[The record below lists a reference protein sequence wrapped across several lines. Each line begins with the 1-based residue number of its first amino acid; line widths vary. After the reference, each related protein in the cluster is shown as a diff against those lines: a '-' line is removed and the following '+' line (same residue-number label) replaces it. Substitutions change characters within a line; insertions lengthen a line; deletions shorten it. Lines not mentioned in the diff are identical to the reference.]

1 MLSFK
6 ALSNYIKSQI
16 QDAVQPFGYVFHL
29 VAGTGKYKPPKHN
42 VAENTVTEY
51 INGRLAVISGET
63 STTQTGIEF
72 STKNTLFQI
81 IIPLG
86 YDEDD
91 GGITQLDTRTGATT
105 TTQQFQG
112 NETKLNAIRD
122 SINAVFAQNTSKQI
136 TEGNKTYTIS
146 IVYQPLQDGERAV
159 VQKLGKSYVFNS
171 YINFV
176 IVESGIASRD
186 AVFYLNGYALP
197 YDVCTIAESNTA
209 DAYVLADGKAIAQTI
224 GTQGTLGFTFQL
236 PALVNNCVKM
246 IISQALNGDVNVG
259 YLLRCNISRDGMG
272 ENGENAYLVTITST
286 EISSQMNLNVGI
298 TLAFA
303 PLLPRYDL
311 ITPSNGL
318 YVYDLTSRNSA
329 LQKTIT
335 GSFSLYDFKNR
346 TAHYNNGDDSTSKTV
361 TLPYGANAYVFSTSE
376 ISGLT
381 SLVGGA

>member
-6 ALSNYIKSQI
+6 ALSNYIKNQI
-16 QDAVQPFGYVFHL
+16 QEVVQLYGYEFHL
-29 VAGTGKYKPPKHN
+29 VAGTGKYKPPKRN
-42 VAENTVTEY
+42 GASNSVTEY

-91 GGITQLDTRTGATT
+91 GGITELNTQTGATT
-105 TTQQFQG
+105 TYQQFQG
-112 NETKLNAIRD
+112 NETKLNNIRD
-122 SINAVFAQNTSKQI
+122 SINAVFARNTSTQI

-146 IVYQPLQDGERAV
+146 IIYQPLQDGERAI

-209 DAYVLADGKAIAQTI
+209 DAYVLADGKAVAQTI

-259 YLLRCNISRDGMG
+259 YLLRCNMG
-272 ENGENAYLVTITST
+272 NNGDNGENAYLVTITST

-298 TLAFA
+298 TIAFA

-318 YVYDLTSRNSA
+318 YVYDLTSQNTA
-329 LQKTIT
+329 LSQTIT
-335 GSFSLYDFKNR
+335 GGFSLYDFKNR
-346 TAHYNNGDDSTSKTV
+346 TAHYNNANTSKTV
-361 TLPYGANAYVFSTSE
+361 KLPYGANAYVFSTSKL
-376 ISGLT
+376 SGLT
-381 SLVGGA
+381 SLAGGA

>member
-16 QDAVQPFGYVFHL
+16 QEVVQHYGYEFHL
-29 VAGTGKYKPPKHN
+29 VAGTGKYKPPKRN
-42 VAENTVTEY
+42 VASNSVTEY

-63 STTQTGIEF
+63 STTQTNIEF

-91 GGITQLDTRTGATT
+91 GGITVLDTVTGATT
-105 TTQQFQG
+105 TEQQFQG

-122 SINAVFAQNTSKQI
+122 SINAVFARNTTTQL
-136 TEGNKTYTIS
+136 TEGNKTYTVS
-146 IVYQPLQDGERAV
+146 IIYQPLQDGERAV

-259 YLLRCNISRDGMG
+259 YLLRCNIARSGMDG
-272 ENGENAYLVTITST
+272 NGENAYLVTITST

-298 TLAFA
+298 TIAFA

-318 YVYDLTSRNSA
+318 YVYDLTSQNTA
-329 LQKTIT
+329 LSKTIT
-335 GSFSLYDFKNR
+335 GGFSLYDFKNR
-346 TAHYNNGDDSTSKTV
+346 TAHFSNAVNTSKTV
-361 TLPYGANAYVFSTSE
+361 VLPYGANAYVFSTSAL
-376 ISGLT
+376 SDLT
-381 SLVGGA
+381 PLVGGA

>member
-6 ALSNYIKSQI
+6 ALSNYIKGQI
-16 QDAVQPFGYVFHL
+16 QEAVQRYGYEFHL
-29 VAGTGKYKPPKHN
+29 VAGTGKYKPPKRN
-42 VAENTVTEY
+42 GASNSVTEY

-81 IIPLG
+81 IMPLD

-91 GGITQLDTRTGATT
+91 GGITELNTQTGATA

-112 NETKLNAIRD
+112 NETKLNNIRD
-122 SINAVFAQNTSKQI
+122 SINAVFARNTSTQI

-146 IVYQPLQDGERAV
+146 IIYQPLQDGERAI

-209 DAYVLADGKAIAQTI
+209 DAYVLADGKAVAQTI

-246 IISQALNGDVNVG
+246 IISQALNGEVNVG
-259 YLLRCNISRDGMG
+259 YLLRCNMGNNG

-298 TLAFA
+298 TIAFA

-318 YVYDLTSRNSA
+318 YVYDLTSQNTA
-329 LQKTIT
+329 LSKTIT
-335 GSFSLYDFKNR
+335 GGFSLYDFKNR
-346 TAHYNNGDDSTSKTV
+346 TAHYNNAKTSKTV
-361 TLPYGANAYVFSTSE
+361 TLPYGANAYVFSTSKL
-376 ISGLT
+376 SGLT
-381 SLVGGA
+381 PLVGGA

>member
-1 MLSFK
+1 MLSFR

-16 QDAVQPFGYVFHL
+16 QEVVQLYGYEFHL
-29 VAGTGKYKPPKHN
+29 VAGTGKYKPPKRN
-42 VAENTVTEY
+42 VASNSVTEY

-81 IIPLG
+81 IMPLG

-91 GGITQLDTRTGATT
+91 GGITVLDTATGNTSEI
-105 TTQQFQG
+105 QQFEG
-112 NETKLNAIRD
+112 NETKLNIIRD
-122 SINAVFAQNTSKQI
+122 SINAVFARNTTTQL
-136 TEGNKTYTIS
+136 TEGNKTYTVS
-146 IVYQPLQDGERAV
+146 IIYQPLQDGERAV

-209 DAYVLADGKAIAQTI
+209 DAYVLADGKAVAQTI

-246 IISQALNGDVNVG
+246 IISQALNGEVNVG
-259 YLLRCNISRDGMG
+259 YLLRCDIGG
-272 ENGENAYLVTITST
+272 NGENAYLVTITST

-298 TLAFA
+298 TIAFA

-311 ITPSNGL
+311 MTPSNGL
-318 YVYDLTSRNSA
+318 YVYDLTSNSIS
-329 LQKTIT
+329 QKTIT
-335 GSFSLYDFKNR
+335 GGFSLYDFKNR
-346 TAHYNNGDDSTSKTV
+346 TAHFSNAVNASKTV
-361 TLPYGANAYVFSTSE
+361 TLPYGANAYVFSTSAL
-376 ISGLT
+376 SGLT
-381 SLVGGA
+381 PLVGGA

>member
-6 ALSNYIKSQI
+6 ALSNYIKNQI
-16 QDAVQPFGYVFHL
+16 QEVVQRYGYEFHL
-29 VAGTGKYKPPKHN
+29 VAGTGKYKPPKRN
-42 VAENTVTEY
+42 VASNSVTEY

-81 IIPLG
+81 IMPLD

-91 GGITQLDTRTGATT
+91 GGITELNTQTGATT
-105 TTQQFQG
+105 TIQAFQG
-112 NETKLNAIRD
+112 NETKLNIIRD
-122 SINAVFAQNTSKQI
+122 SINAVFARNTSTQI

-146 IVYQPLQDGERAV
+146 IIYQPLQDGERAI

-246 IISQALNGDVNVG
+246 IISQALNGEVNVG
-259 YLLRCNISRDGMG
+259 YLLRCNIARSGMDG
-272 ENGENAYLVTITST
+272 NGENAYLVTITST

-298 TLAFA
+298 TIAFA

-318 YVYDLTSRNSA
+318 YVYDLTSQNTA
-329 LQKTIT
+329 LSKTIT
-335 GSFSLYDFKNR
+335 GGFSLYDFKNR
-346 TAHYNNGDDSTSKTV
+346 TAHYNNANTSKTV
-361 TLPYGANAYVFSTSE
+361 TLPYGANAYVFSTSAL
-376 ISGLT
+376 SGLT
-381 SLVGGA
+381 PLVGGV